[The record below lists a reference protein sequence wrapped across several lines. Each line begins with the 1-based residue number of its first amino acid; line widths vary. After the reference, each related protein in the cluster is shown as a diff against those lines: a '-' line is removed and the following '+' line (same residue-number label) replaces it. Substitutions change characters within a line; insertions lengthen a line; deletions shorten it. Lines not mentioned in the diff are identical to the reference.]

1 MRRLVIALLAST
13 FAASVASAN
22 APEDM
27 FGTSAR
33 VTAMGGAGT
42 AVARDGYAAYY
53 NPAALARCP
62 DNQVSVDV
70 RHIGY
75 DLAVHRIGADA
86 PADGIGNMHDPT
98 RVSLGAC
105 LLLPYHFS
113 AGITFST
120 GLEQQATIRL
130 PTGSNRPN
138 FPFYGQPLE
147 HINVNAALA
156 YRPMRQLSIGVGAS
170 VLAGLDLPIIADVP
184 VGQLDANS
192 NFIDLTFR
200 ITAHVAPRI
209 APYVGVLIEP
219 SRKLRIGV
227 SYRGRIS
234 LGYHSALAIS
244 TVFLDWT
251 VPVPIVLRGEA
262 WYSPHQVAVA
272 VAGEPVPN
280 LTLTFD
286 TTWYGYGEQRHSSF
300 PYLNVSTIPG
310 SMGSVLPLVG
320 VPNPDPPDFHAAFA
334 FRMGAEGRV
343 LASRRLALRGGYALR
358 TSALPTPG
366 ARNTTLLDGVTHSF
380 TVGGGYA
387 FNVRWDDSDD
397 EHDRPPAPTSPPGA
411 RPSAPANADAD
422 EHEADA
428 DERTL
433 MTARVDAYARMTL
446 MPFQTDAIK
455 DIRYGGH
462 LFDAG
467 LTLTLGWR

>member
-1 MRRLVIALLAST
+1 MRRLVLALLAST
-13 FAASVASAN
+13 FATSGASAN

-42 AVARDGYAAYY
+42 AIARDGYAAYY

-62 DNQVSVDV
+62 DNQISVDV
-70 RHIGY
+70 RHIAY
-75 DLAVHRIGADA
+75 DLAVYRRGADA
-86 PADGIGNMHDPT
+86 PADGLGTMRDPT
-98 RVSLGAC
+98 RISLGAC

-120 GLEQQATIRL
+120 GLEEQATLRL

-138 FPFYGQPLE
+138 FPLYGQPLE
-147 HINVNAALA
+147 HVNVNAALA
-156 YRPMRQLSIGVGAS
+156 YRPIRQLSIGVGAS

-200 ITAHVAPRI
+200 ITAHVAPRV
-209 APYVGVLIEP
+209 APYIGVLIEP
-219 SRKLRIGV
+219 NRKLRVGV
-227 SYRGRIS
+227 TYRGRIS
-234 LGYHSALAIS
+234 LGYDSALAIT
-244 TVFLDWT
+244 TVFLDWN
-251 VPVPIVLRGEA
+251 VPVPIVLRGET
-262 WYSPHQVAVA
+262 WYSPHQVAIA
-272 VAGEPVPN
+272 VAGEPAPN

-286 TTWYGYGEQRHSSF
+286 TTWYGYGEQRQSSF
-300 PYLNVSTIPG
+300 PYLTVSTIPG

-320 VPNPDPPDFHAAFA
+320 VPNPDPPDFHSAFA
-334 FRMGAEGRV
+334 LRLGAEGRV
-343 LASRRLALRGGYALR
+343 LESRRLALRGGYALR
-358 TSALPTPG
+358 TSALPTSG
-366 ARNTTLLDGVTHSF
+366 SRNTTLLDGVTHAF

-387 FNVRWDDSDD
+387 FNVGWDESDD
-397 EHDRPPAPTSPPGA
+397 AHDRPPPPPPPAGV
-411 RPSAPANADAD
+411 RVPAPAPDD
-422 EHEADA
+422 EPEDDHET
-428 DERTL
+428 RTL

-446 MPFQTDAIK
+446 MPFQNDAIK